1 MTIPYRHECM
11 KPVLKAFEDGRPKTQ
26 KEVETII
33 ATNLKLSNEDLEHL
47 LPSKT
52 QTIIAD
58 RISWAISQM
67 QRATLLVKVGTRGLY
82 KITSSGLKALTDNV
96 SDIWKS

>member
-1 MTIPYRHECM
+1 MAIPQRNECI

-33 ATNLKLSNEDLEHL
+33 AANLKLSNEELEHL

-58 RISWAISQM
+58 RISWAISQCKE
-67 QRATLLVKVGTRGLY
+67 RP
-82 KITSSGLKALTDNV
+82 
-96 SDIWKS
+96 